1 MPSLDRNFRN
11 KQHQCTTQ
19 TQMFH
24 DSKVLECLIR
34 ILCEKKEYSN
44 LLFWRYCGTRDL
56 GCATWNTFVPIAWI
70 RRIGVLELKLYV
82 VKVYLSDP
90 SGNDLSDFPSPN
102 IFLLFLLRFSSPPQK
117 NNCSFSKY
125 CIPFPSPPKKSIFFL
140 LLWKK
145 SIFPSLPKKIF
156 LLQIFFLSPLCSSFP
171 SQKNDIFFSLFVFLP
186 RNFGLHP

>member
-1 MPSLDRNFRN
+1 MLQSHSLSPNQCPVGSTHWVPNTDISGMPKLDGNFRN
-11 KQHQCTTQ
+11 QQHQCTTQ

-82 VKVYLSDP
+82 VKVYSSDP
-90 SGNDLSDFPSPN
+90 SGTDLSDFPSSN

-117 NNCSFSKY
+117 N
-125 CIPFPSPPKKSIFFL
+125 I
-140 LLWKK
+140 WRR
-145 SIFPSLPKKIF
+145 KIRKVITWWVRRIYF
-156 LLQIFFLSPLCSSFP
+156 YYIEF
-171 SQKNDIFFSLFVFLP
+171 
-186 RNFGLHP
+186 

>member
-1 MPSLDRNFRN
+1 MPRLDRNFRN

-70 RRIGVLELKLYV
+70 RRRGVLELKLYV

-90 SGNDLSDFPSPN
+90 SGNDLSDFSSPN
-102 IFLLFLLRFSSPPQK
+102 IFLLF
-117 NNCSFSKY
+117 
-125 CIPFPSPPKKSIFFL
+125 
-140 LLWKK
+140 
-145 SIFPSLPKKIF
+145 
-156 LLQIFFLSPLCSSFP
+156 PLCSYLTSKCHEVKSAMSPFNLADLFSLRIWSSFFCKDWGGWAKG
-171 SQKNDIFFSLFVFLP
+171 SQKNGNCSWLLLLRGGTSWQFRGQV
-186 RNFGLHP
+186 